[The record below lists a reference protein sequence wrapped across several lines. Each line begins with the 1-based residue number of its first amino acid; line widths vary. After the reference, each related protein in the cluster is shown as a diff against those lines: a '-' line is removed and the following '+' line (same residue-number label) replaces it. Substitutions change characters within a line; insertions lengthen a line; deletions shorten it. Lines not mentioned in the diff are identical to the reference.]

1 MNKKSFI
8 IFDLDGVIFD
18 SKKNMEF
25 AWSKTS
31 KNFNLNISFSKYFSK
46 IGMPFLKILKSLGI
60 KPDQKIYRCFKQASL
75 KKINLITP
83 YKHVIKE
90 LRFLK
95 KKKIKFSIVTSKDL
109 KRSKFLLNKYKIN
122 PTSVHCPNKNFRG
135 KPFPDQLLNSL
146 KKNKIKAKDA
156 CFVGDTN
163 IDFLAAKRAKI
174 DFIFTKYGY
183 GKNSKSYKYNISNFR
198 QIRNFIR
205 Y

>member
-1 MNKKSFI
+1 M
-8 IFDLDGVIFD
+8 
-18 SKKNMEF
+18 
-25 AWSKTS
+25 
-31 KNFNLNISFSKYFSK
+31 
-46 IGMPFLKILKSLGI
+46 
-60 KPDQKIYRCFKQASL
+60 
-75 KKINLITP
+75 
-83 YKHVIKE
+83 
-90 LRFLK
+90 
-95 KKKIKFSIVTSKDL
+95 